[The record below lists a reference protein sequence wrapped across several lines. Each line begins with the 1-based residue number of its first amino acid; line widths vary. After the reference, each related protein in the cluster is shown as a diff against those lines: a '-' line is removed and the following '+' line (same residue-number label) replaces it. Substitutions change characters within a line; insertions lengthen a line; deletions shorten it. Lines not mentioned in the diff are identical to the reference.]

1 VHSHHPMQP
10 FWNLAAA
17 PMQTEALRQAV
28 RLRLFEHLAQPAD
41 AAAIAQ
47 RLSLHPATTAIWL
60 DVLWSMGLLHRHA
73 FEQDEGAAEYVVSD
87 VAARFF
93 SGTSPHNCAP
103 SWQFRAEFLAGFAE
117 QWERLLRDGILP
129 PDAEHSALQTQ
140 RWAQAAREHLGQEQ
154 RVVSAAELVA
164 LLRRLP
170 PLLESGRF
178 ADVGG
183 GPGHVAIAL
192 AQHLPG
198 WRGVVLEQADT
209 AAVAAQTIHAAGLSA
224 RLSARACDLN
234 TDAMDG
240 GYDLIWCSS
249 VLHFLRDPQA
259 AVRTMGA
266 ALNPGGLALLAHA
279 ELSDDPQQ
287 AAEVMPFYAGVMLR
301 GGRLPHAGK
310 VARWMCCAGLADVR
324 ALGRIA
330 FPLAPLWVYAGR
342 RP

>member
-1 VHSHHPMQP
+1 MNDVHPMQP

-17 PMQTEALRQAV
+17 PMQAEALRQAV
-28 RLRLFEHLAQPAD
+28 RLRLFEHLAQPAG

-47 RLSLHPATTAIWL
+47 RLELNPAATAIWL
-60 DVLWSMGLLHRHA
+60 DVLWSMGLLHRQVSA
-73 FEQDEGAAEYVVSD
+73 QDESPPEYVASG

-93 SGTSPHNCAP
+93 SDTSAHNCAP
-103 SWQFRAEFLAGFAE
+103 SWRFRADFLAGFAG
-117 QWERLLRDGILP
+117 QWQHLLRAGILP
-129 PDAEHSALQTQ
+129 PDAEHSTAQTQ

-154 RVVSAAELVA
+154 RVVSAAEVVA

-170 PLLESGRF
+170 PLPESGRF

-192 AQHLPG
+192 ARQLPG
-198 WRGVVLEQADT
+198 WRGVVLEQAET

-234 TDAMDG
+234 TDAIDG

-249 VLHFLRDPQA
+249 VLHFLRDAQA
-259 AVRTMGA
+259 AVQTLYT
-266 ALNPGGLALLAHA
+266 ALNPGGLVLLAHA

-287 AAEVMPFYAGVMLR
+287 AAGVMPFYAGVMLR
-301 GGRLPHAGK
+301 GGRLPRAGE
-310 VARWMCCAGLADVR
+310 VARWMQAAGLADIR